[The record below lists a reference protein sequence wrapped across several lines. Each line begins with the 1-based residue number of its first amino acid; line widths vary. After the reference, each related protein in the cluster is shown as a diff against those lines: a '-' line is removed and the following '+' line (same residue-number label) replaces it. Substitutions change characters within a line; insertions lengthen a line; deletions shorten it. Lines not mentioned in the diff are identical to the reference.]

1 MAENIHDVAVVGAG
15 PAGLAAAV
23 TAAEAGAQVLLL
35 DAATQPGGQYWR
47 HRDETTHA
55 DDPRGHHDWSVF
67 TDLRA
72 RLRAAMTAGR
82 IDYRPG
88 TSVWLLERAGAGFR
102 LRTTPTVG
110 CSPAPRLGLCSDTSR
125 SAGATGAAR
134 EAPTSSRDSTH
145 VARRL
150 VLCPGAYDR
159 QLPVPGWDLPG
170 VMAAGGAQ
178 ALLKG
183 HGVLAGRRVVV
194 AGTGPFLLPVA
205 TGLAD
210 AGASVVALCE
220 AAHPSRWARHL
231 PAAARQGPKLLQ
243 AGEYAARLARR
254 GVRLRTRTVVT
265 EILGEDRVT
274 AVRLGRVDGRGR
286 VAGEGPV
293 LPADA
298 VALGWGFTPQLEL
311 PLMLGT
317 ETAMGADGGLVVR
330 VDPDQRSSVPGVLVA
345 GEATGIGG
353 ASLAV
358 AEGLVAGAA
367 AAGREPDPR
376 HRRAV
381 LAHRAF
387 ARAMHDVYPVPAEWS
402 RWTTPGTLVCRC
414 EEVTAG
420 DLTRACRDLA
430 AEDPREA
437 RSLTRAGMGR
447 CQGRVCGWATA
458 AILADRTGRDV
469 TEEDLLATG
478 RRPLAAPVTL
488 GALAA
493 LDGAADDQEVPLA

>member
-1 MAENIHDVAVVGAG
+1 MAERTGPGGRAGSGDGRSAVVHDVAVVGAG

-23 TAAEAGAQVLLL
+23 TAAEAGSRVLLL
-35 DAATQPGGQYWR
+35 DAAGQTGGQYWR
-47 HRDETTHA
+47 HRDEAAHA
-55 DDPRGHHDWSVF
+55 DDPRGHHDWAVF
-67 TDLRA
+67 ADLRA
-72 RLRAAMTAGR
+72 RLRAAADAR
-82 IDYRPG
+82 LVEHRPW
-88 TSVWLLERAGAGFR
+88 TSVWLLERAGEGFR

-110 CSPAPRLGLCSDTSR
+110 REVI
-125 SAGATGAAR
+125 ATGPLTGGAAP
-134 EAPTSSRDSTH
+134 ATH
-145 VARRL
+145 LARRL

-170 VMAAGGAQ
+170 VLAAGGAQ

-205 TGLAD
+205 AGLAD
-210 AGASVVALCE
+210 AGARVVALCE
-220 AAHPSRWARHL
+220 AADPSRWARHL
-231 PAAARQGPKLLQ
+231 PAAARQGAKLLQ
-243 AGEYAARLARR
+243 AGQYAARLARHR
-254 GVRLRTRTVVT
+254 VRLRTRTVVT

-274 AVRLGRVDGRGR
+274 AVRLATVDARGR
-286 VAGEGPV
+286 VVGEGPV
-293 LPADA
+293 VPADA

-317 ETAMGADGGLVVR
+317 ETALGADGSLVVR
-330 VDPDQRSSVPGVLVA
+330 VDPEQRSSVPGVYVA
-345 GEATGIGG
+345 GEATGVGG

-367 AAGREPDPR
+367 AAGARPAAR
-376 HRRAV
+376 HRRQV

-387 ARAMHDVYPVPAEWS
+387 ARAMHDVYPVPAA
-402 RWTTPGTLVCRC
+402 WTGWITPRTLVCRC

-420 DLTRACRDLA
+420 DLRGACHDLA

-437 RSLTRAGMGR
+437 RSTTRAGMGR
-447 CQGRVCGWATA
+447 CQGRVCGYATA
-458 AILADRTGRDV
+458 GVLAGLTGRGV

-488 GALAA
+488 GTLAA
-493 LDGAADDQEVPLA
+493 LDGTADDEEVPTA

>member
-1 MAENIHDVAVVGAG
+1 MAERAAPGGPARSGDGRSAVVHDVAVVGAG

-23 TAAEAGAQVLLL
+23 TAAEAGSRVLLI
-35 DAATQPGGQYWR
+35 DAAGQTGGQYWR
-47 HRDETTHA
+47 HRDEATHA
-55 DDPRGHHDWSVF
+55 DDPHGHHDWKVF

-72 RLRAAMTAGR
+72 RLRDTVAAGR
-82 IDYRPG
+82 VEHRPW
-88 TSVWLLERAGAGFR
+88 TSVWLLERAGEGFR

-110 CSPAPRLGLCSDTSR
+110 G
-125 SAGATGAAR
+125 AGT
-134 EAPTSSRDSTH
+134 PSSH
-145 VARRL
+145 LARRL

-170 VMAAGGAQ
+170 VLAAGGAQ

-210 AGASVVALCE
+210 AGARVVALCE
-220 AAHPSRWARHL
+220 AASPSRWARHL
-231 PAAARQGPKLLQ
+231 PAAARQGAKLVQ

-254 GVRLRTRTVVT
+254 RVRLRTRTVVT

-274 AVRLGRVDGRGR
+274 AVRLGRVDARGE
-286 VAGEGPV
+286 VSGEGPV
-293 LPADA
+293 VAADA

-317 ETAMGADGGLVVR
+317 ETALGADGSLVVR
-330 VDPDQRSSVPGVLVA
+330 VDPDQRSSVPGVFVA
-345 GEATGIGG
+345 GEATGVGG
-353 ASLAV
+353 AGLAV

-367 AAGREPDPR
+367 AAGGRPAAR
-376 HRRAV
+376 HRRQV
-381 LAHRAF
+381 LAQRAF
-387 ARAMHDVYPVPAEWS
+387 ARAMHDVYPVPAA
-402 RWTTPGTLVCRC
+402 WTGWVTARTLVCRC

-420 DLTRACRDLA
+420 DLRRACHDLA

-437 RSLTRAGMGR
+437 RSTTRAGMGR
-447 CQGRVCGWATA
+447 CQGRVCGYATA
-458 AILADRTGRDV
+458 GVLAGLTGRAV

-478 RRPLAAPVTL
+478 RRPLAAPVSL
-488 GALAA
+488 GTLAA
-493 LDGAADDQEVPLA
+493 LDGAADDEEVPTA

>member
-1 MAENIHDVAVVGAG
+1 MAEGAVVHAVAVVGAG

-35 DAATQPGGQYWR
+35 DVAAQPGGQYWR
-47 HRDETTHA
+47 HRDEATHA
-55 DDPRGHHDWSVF
+55 DDPRGHHDWAVF

-72 RLRAAMTAGR
+72 RLRTAVAAGR

-102 LRTTPTVG
+102 VRTTPTV
-110 CSPAPRLGLCSDTSR
+110 PAAIASR
-125 SAGATGAAR
+125 SAAVPGAGPGAA
-134 EAPTSSRDSTH
+134 AGSRPPASAGAATH
-145 VARRL
+145 LARHL

-170 VMAAGGAQ
+170 VLTAGGAQ

-205 TGLAD
+205 AGLAD
-210 AGASVVALCE
+210 AGATVVALCE
-220 AAHPSRWARHL
+220 AARPARWARHL
-231 PAAARQGPKLLQ
+231 PTAATQGRKLLQ

-254 GVRLRTRTVVT
+254 GVLLRTRTVVS

-274 AVRLGRVDGRGR
+274 AVRLGRVDGAGR
-286 VAGEGPV
+286 VVGQGPV
-293 LPADA
+293 LQADA

-311 PLMLGT
+311 PLMVGT
-317 ETAMGADGGLVVR
+317 ETALGADGSLVVR
-330 VDPDQRSSVPGVLVA
+330 VDSRQRSSVPGVHVA
-345 GEATGIGG
+345 GEATGVGG
-353 ASLAV
+353 AGLAV

-367 AAGREPDPR
+367 AAGHEPDPR
-376 HRRAV
+376 HRRQV

-387 ARAMHDVYPVPAEWS
+387 ARAMHDVYPVPVQWP
-402 RWTTPGTLVCRC
+402 RWLTTGTLVCRC
-414 EEVTAG
+414 EEVGVG
-420 DLTRACRDLA
+420 DLTVARRDLGA
-430 AEDPREA
+430 DEPRAA
-437 RSLTRAGMGR
+437 RSTTRAGMGR
-447 CQGRVCGWATA
+447 CQGRVCGYATA
-458 AILADRTGRDV
+458 GILAHQTRREI

-488 GALAA
+488 GALAG
-493 LDGAADDQEVPLA
+493 LDAAAAETEVPTA